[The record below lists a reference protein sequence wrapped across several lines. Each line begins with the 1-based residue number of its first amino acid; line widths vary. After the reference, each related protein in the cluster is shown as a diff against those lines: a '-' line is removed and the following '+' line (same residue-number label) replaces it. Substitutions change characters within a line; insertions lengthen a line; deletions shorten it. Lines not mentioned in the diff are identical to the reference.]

1 MMKKALYLALLS
13 ILIFGGLLAVVSCG
27 SSSATTPA
35 TTPTTNTQVKP
46 PAGGTTGPDFKPA
59 AVTIKDF
66 AFSPETL
73 TVSIGTTVTWTN
85 EDSVSHIINERTLIF
100 DSGMLARGKSYSF
113 TFNEAGNFEYYC
125 TIHPTMVGH
134 IIVK

>member
-1 MMKKALYLALLS
+1 MKKALYLALLS
-13 ILIFGGLLAVVSCG
+13 ILIVGGLLVVVSCG
-27 SSSATTPA
+27 SSSATTTA

-85 EDSVSHIINERTLIF
+85 EDSVSHIINERRLIF

>member
-1 MMKKALYLALLS
+1 MKKALYLALLS
-13 ILIFGGLLAVVSCG
+13 ILIVGGLLAVVSCG

-35 TTPTTNTQVKP
+35 TTPTTGTQVQP
-46 PAGGTTGPDFKPA
+46 PPGGTTGPDFKPA
-59 AVTIKDF
+59 TVTIKDF

-85 EDSVSHIINERTLIF
+85 EDSVSHIVGSRTMVFTSDL
-100 DSGMLARGKSYSF
+100 LAHGKSYSF
-113 TFNEAGNFEYYC
+113 TFNDAGTFEYYC